1 MDKELTFKILSKGA
15 RAPFELRLC
24 EILNAGM
31 PLEQIDPDRGFAASY
46 QNGFLSV
53 QLNGDERQNYRAV
66 KEVKRTVREAGL
78 RLIPEQAYFVP
89 TVYV

>member
-1 MDKELTFKILSKGA
+1 MDKELTFKVMSKGA

-24 EILNAGM
+24 EILNAGL
-31 PLEQIDPDRGFAASY
+31 PLEKIGPERGFAASY

-66 KEVKRTVREAGL
+66 KEVKKTVKEAGL
-78 RLIPEQAYFVP
+78 RLRPEQTYFVP